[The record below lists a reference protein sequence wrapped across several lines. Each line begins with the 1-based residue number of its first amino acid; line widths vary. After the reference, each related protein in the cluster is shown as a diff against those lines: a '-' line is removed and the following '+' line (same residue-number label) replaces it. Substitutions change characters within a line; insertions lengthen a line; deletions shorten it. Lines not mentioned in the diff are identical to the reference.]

1 MLIFEIPWSKLCDK
15 NPNCTFLWIFSLL
28 WRHVCVEPSLF
39 TQTFQKPKKYF
50 VKNLLSHFE
59 KRPKRRDSYQVLS
72 FSATFLKQTLTSYNC
87 TVPQKVKNEQYY
99 WKLIVINVPTIIL
112 AYYPP
117 WAKKFFTTSTGGG
130 LFWWKGK

>member
-1 MLIFEIPWSKLCDK
+1 MKSLEEAKHVTKTKIALFCG
-15 NPNCTFLWIFSLL
+15 FL
-28 WRHVCVEPSLF
+28 VYCEDTCVEPSLF

-59 KRPKRRDSYQVLS
+59 KRPKRRDSYQVS
-72 FSATFLKQTLTSYNC
+72 FSATFLKQTLTIYNC

-117 WAKKFFTTSTGGG
+117 WAKKFFTTSTGGT
-130 LFWWKGK
+130 LSQIWKKTAF

>member
-1 MLIFEIPWSKLCDK
+1 MLIFEIPWSKACDK
-15 NPNCTFLWIFSLL
+15 NPYFTFLRIFSLL
-28 WRHVCVEPSLF
+28 WRHVCWAIIIHANFSEA
-39 TQTFQKPKKYF
+39 KKVF
-50 VKNLLSHFE
+50 CKKSPVSFRE
-59 KRPKRRDSYQVLS
+59 KTKRRDSYQVS
-72 FSATFLKQTLTSYNC
+72 FSATFLKQTLTIYNC